1 MATEALINWKAPTH
15 VYTEKTND
23 WYWSVGIITLAIA
36 AVCFIFG
43 QIIVGIFVIMAAVTL
58 VLHASQPPKTV
69 YHEVNDRGVV
79 VGDTLYPFLSLESFC
94 IPHDERTPKLLIK
107 SRKAFMPLIVILI
120 DEVDPE
126 EVREIM
132 LKYIAE
138 TEHHQ
143 QFLHHVLEGLGF

>member
-1 MATEALINWKAPTH
+1 MAIESIISWNAPTH
-15 VYTEKTND
+15 VYTQKNND
-23 WYWSVGIITLAIA
+23 WYWSVGIITLALA

-58 VLHASQPPKTV
+58 VLHASRPPKIV
-69 YHEVNDRGVV
+69 AHEINDRGVV
-79 VGDTLYPFLSLESFC
+79 IDNILYPFLSLESFWV
-94 IPHDERTPKLLIK
+94 PHDGPIPKLLIK
-107 SRKAFMPLIVILI
+107 SRKTLMPLIVILI

-126 EVREIM
+126 EVRKVM

-143 QFLHHVLEGLGF
+143 QLLHHVFERLGF